1 MDNSF
6 GEIEVAV
13 LKEKVLTF
21 EKFFERLDQAILKIT
36 EVNSNVS
43 KMLAVHEERLGKQER
58 VDEILFDKIDKL
70 REQMDTDHNSLLQR
84 LAALER
90 KVWTGLGAL
99 GAVTLLLQLVGPQ
112 IFNKVLSPAKA
123 SGTMVEARPV
133 ALELHRREVHQ
144 PGLSTTE

>member
-43 KMLAVHEERLGKQER
+43 KMLAVHEERLGKQEK

-70 REQMDTDHNSLLQR
+70 CEQINTDHNSLLQR

-123 SGTMVEARPV
+123 SGTMVEDRPV

>member
-1 MDNSF
+1 MDNNK
-6 GEIEVAV
+6 GDVEVAV
-13 LKEKVLTF
+13 LKEKVLIF
-21 EKFFERLDQAILKIT
+21 EKFVERLDQAILKIT

-70 REQMDTDHNSLLQR
+70 REQMDTDHNGLLQR
-84 LAALER
+84 LATLER
-90 KVWTGLGAL
+90 KVWAGLGAL
-99 GAVTLLLQLVGPQ
+99 GSVTLLLQLIGPH

-123 SGTMVEARPV
+123 SDTIVEDRPV

-144 PGLSTTE
+144 SGLSKTE